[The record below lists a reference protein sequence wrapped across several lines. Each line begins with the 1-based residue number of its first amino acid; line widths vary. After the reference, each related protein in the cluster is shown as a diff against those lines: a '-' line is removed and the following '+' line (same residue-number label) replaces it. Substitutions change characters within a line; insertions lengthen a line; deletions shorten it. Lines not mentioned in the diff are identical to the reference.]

1 MKNIVVI
8 GAGNIGSAIAWML
21 AATGDYRITVAD
33 RSADQ
38 LANVP
43 AHERVD
49 TEIVDIAD
57 RPALE
62 ALLKGK
68 FAVLSAAPSLAKIE
82 MPCPFAIMDS
92 SVLRSTSNRWIVG
105 VSHLP
110 AARATIRS

>member
-49 TEIVDIAD
+49 TEIVDITD

-62 ALLKGK
+62 ALLK
-68 FAVLSAAPSLAKIE
+68 ANSPCCPPPPS
-82 MPCPFAIMDS
+82 
-92 SVLRSTSNRWIVG
+92 T
-105 VSHLP
+105 
-110 AARATIRS
+110 

>member
-49 TEIVDIAD
+49 T
-57 RPALE
+57 
-62 ALLKGK
+62 
-68 FAVLSAAPSLAKIE
+68 
-82 MPCPFAIMDS
+82 
-92 SVLRSTSNRWIVG
+92 
-105 VSHLP
+105 
-110 AARATIRS
+110 

>member
-1 MKNIVVI
+1 MIVPYEFFCGEQNMKNIVVI

-49 TEIVDIAD
+49 TEIVDITD

-68 FAVLSAAPSLAKIE
+68 FAVLSAAPS
-82 MPCPFAIMDS
+82 
-92 SVLRSTSNRWIVG
+92 T
-105 VSHLP
+105 
-110 AARATIRS
+110 